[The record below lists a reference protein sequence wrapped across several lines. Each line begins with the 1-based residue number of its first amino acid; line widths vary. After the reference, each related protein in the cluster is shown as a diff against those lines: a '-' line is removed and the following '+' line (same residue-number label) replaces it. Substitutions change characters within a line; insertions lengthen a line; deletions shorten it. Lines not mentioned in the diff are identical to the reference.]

1 MKDGKNEM
9 SDYDTSYNLMVPGD
23 SYTDSQINKYPG
35 FVNGESFENISANQ
49 LKKNKWLNDIP
60 EKNQQP
66 WI

>member
-35 FVNGESFENISANQ
+35 FVNGESFENISAN
-49 LKKNKWLNDIP
+49 
-60 EKNQQP
+60 
-66 WI
+66 